1 MLPENRLEHRWH
13 FAAANH
19 VRQDAAST
27 PVLDDPVDI
36 SHANMALKEVKY
48 VAWMWLN
55 SWAETIILVDPAKH
69 HYNCIDLHLCTNFLR
84 RPRTVVN
91 DPCKAMHFE
100 STLTTDISSEFMQSK
115 VGWGVPLTLYLVCPD
130 RAPKGSPVNGHFNK
144 LKKLSYTPVGRHAIY
159 YIMAWNSNAAAAIG
173 SWLSSKNSH
182 HQTIRGQME
191 KKLLR
196 MISHKRRLVA
206 KIA

>member
-27 PVLDDPVDI
+27 PVLYDPVDI
-36 SHANMALKEVKY
+36 SHANMALEEVKD

-69 HYNCIDLHLCTNFLR
+69 HYIDLHLCTNFLR
-84 RPRTVVN
+84 RQRTVVS
-91 DPCKAMHFE
+91 DPCKAMNFE

-115 VGWGVPLTLYLVCPD
+115 VGWGVSLTLYLVCPD

-159 YIMAWNSNAAAAIG
+159 TMAWNSNAVAAIG
-173 SWLSSKNSH
+173 SWLSPKSSP
-182 HQTIRGQME
+182 HQTIRAQME
-191 KKLLR
+191 KELLR
-196 MISHKRRLVA
+196 MISHKIRLVA